1 LCDGS
6 LSFLRVGVN
15 LDRPGAALKP
25 GMMNFKEG
33 RTMKKG
39 SLIQR
44 LFCAGAMLLLMMN
57 CAAAASK
64 QDEKTHYPNATRS
77 EPKPDLKNAAEQK
90 SLQEGLNALNSGDD
104 AKAQELL
111 QKVLDSSKSK
121 YAQGIA
127 LEGLANLKFNA
138 QDYKGAI
145 DNYKKLFELNSV
157 SNDAYFDSM
166 FNLVNAYMGDEQ
178 YQAAQDQ
185 LKTWRE
191 QGKRETPDSYA
202 IEGNIDYRMKKY
214 PEAIAAIKKAQSM
227 TDKPKDSWNSILMA
241 SYAESGQGSAA
252 SGVIDQE
259 LAKDPKN
266 KKVIQNA
273 LVVYAQAN
281 ENDKALA
288 LLDREH
294 SQGLITDEKDYLTA
308 ARIYANIAQNT
319 DSGATN
325 GQKGATLL
333 QEGLSKGVVK
343 ATAENYKLLGDSY
356 MIAGENDKALDA
368 YNKAAPLAT
377 NGDIDYRRAQVMG
390 AAQDFAGAKVAAE
403 KAISRG
409 VTHKGK
415 AYLLLGKLNLGL
427 KDNAGARAAF
437 QKAQQDPE
445 TSSEAAD
452 ELKKVHGGK

>member
-1 LCDGS
+1 
-6 LSFLRVGVN
+6 
-15 LDRPGAALKP
+15 
-25 GMMNFKEG
+25 
-33 RTMKKG
+33 MKKG
-39 SLIQR
+39 RLIQGF
-44 LFCAGAMLLLMMN
+44 LCAGVILLFALN
-57 CAAAASK
+57 CAAA
-64 QDEKTHYPNATRS
+64 EKSHYPNSSRS
-77 EPKPDLKNAAEQK
+77 EPKTDLKIASEQK
-90 SLQEGLNALNSGDD
+90 TLQEGLNALSSGED

-138 QDYKGAI
+138 QDYKGSI
-145 DNYKKLFELNSV
+145 ETYKKLLELNSLP
-157 SNDAYFDSM
+157 NDAHFDSM
-166 FNLVNAYMGDEQ
+166 FNMVNAYMGDEQ
-178 YQAAQDQ
+178 YQAAQDE
-185 LKTWRE
+185 LKIWRE

-241 SYAESGQGSAA
+241 SYAESGQGSQA
-252 SGVIDQE
+252 SGVLDQE

-266 KKVIQNA
+266 KKLIQNA
-273 LVVYAQAN
+273 LVVYAQSG
-281 ENDKALA
+281 ETDKALA
-288 LLDREH
+288 LLESEH
-294 SQGLITDEKDYLTA
+294 SQGLITDENDYLTA
-308 ARIYANIAQNT
+308 AKIYANVAQTT
-319 DSGATN
+319 DTGATN
-325 GQKGATLL
+325 GLKGASVL
-333 QEGLSKGVVK
+333 QEGLGKGVVK
-343 ATAENYKLLGDSY
+343 ASADNYKLLGDSY

-377 NGDIDYRRAQVMG
+377 NGDIDYRRAQIMG

-403 KAISRG
+403 KAIARG
-409 VTHKGK
+409 LVHKGK

-437 QKAQQDPE
+437 QQAQQDSE
-445 TSSEAAD
+445 THDEAVD

>member
-1 LCDGS
+1 
-6 LSFLRVGVN
+6 
-15 LDRPGAALKP
+15 
-25 GMMNFKEG
+25 MIFKEG
-33 RTMKKG
+33 KSMKKG
-39 SLIQR
+39 SLIQGF
-44 LFCAGAMLLLMMN
+44 LCAGVTLLLAMN
-57 CAAAASK
+57 SASAASK
-64 QDEKTHYPNATRS
+64 QDDNKSHYPNATRT
-77 EPKPDLKNAAEQK
+77 EPKTDLKSSPEQK
-90 SLQEGLNALNSGDD
+90 ALQEGLNALNAGDD

-111 QKVLDSSKSK
+111 QKALDSSKSK

-138 QDYKGAI
+138 GDYKGSI
-145 DNYKKLFELNSV
+145 ETYRKLIELNSV
-157 SNDAYFDSM
+157 PNDAYFDSM

-178 YQAAQDQ
+178 YQVAQDE
-185 LKTWRE
+185 LKVWRE

-241 SYAESGQGSAA
+241 SYAESGQGSQA

-259 LAKDPKN
+259 LAKDPSN
-266 KKVIQNA
+266 KKLIQNA
-273 LVVYAQAN
+273 LVVYTQSN
-281 ENDKALA
+281 ETDKALA
-288 LLDREH
+288 LLDRER
-294 SQGLITDEKDYLTA
+294 SQGLITDENDYLTA

-319 DSGATN
+319 DTGATN
-325 GQKGATLL
+325 GLKGANLL
-333 QEGLSKGVVK
+333 QQGLGKGTVK
-343 ATAENYKLLGDSY
+343 ATADNYRLLGDSF

-390 AAQDFAGAKVAAE
+390 AAQNFADAKAAVQ
-403 KAISRG
+403 KAIARG

-427 KDNAGARAAF
+427 KDNAGARTAF
-437 QKAQQDPE
+437 QQAQQDPE
-445 TSSEAAD
+445 TQSEAGE

>member
-1 LCDGS
+1 
-6 LSFLRVGVN
+6 
-15 LDRPGAALKP
+15 
-25 GMMNFKEG
+25 MTIFKEG
-33 RTMKKG
+33 RTMKNG
-39 SLIQR
+39 SLIQS
-44 LFCAGAMLLLMMN
+44 LFCASMALFIATN
-57 CAAAASK
+57 SASAASK
-64 QDEKTHYPNATRS
+64 QDDKHYPNATRS
-77 EPKPDLKNAAEQK
+77 EPKTDLKSASEQK
-90 SLQEGLNALNSGDD
+90 TLQDGLNALSSGED

-138 QDYKGAI
+138 SDYKGSI
-145 DNYKKLFELNSV
+145 ETYKKLLELNSLP
-157 SNDAYFDSM
+157 NDAHFDSM
-166 FNLVNAYMGDEQ
+166 FNMINAYVGDEQ
-178 YQAAQDQ
+178 YQAAQDE
-185 LKTWRE
+185 LKIWRE

-202 IEGNIDYRMKKY
+202 LEGNIDYRLKKY
-214 PEAIAAIKKAQSM
+214 PEAITAIKKAQSL

-241 SYAESGQGSAA
+241 SYAESGQGSQA
-252 SGVIDQE
+252 SSVLDQE

-266 KKVIQNA
+266 KKLIQNA
-273 LVVYAQAN
+273 LVVYAQSN
-281 ENDKALA
+281 ETDKALA

-294 SQGLITDEKDYLTA
+294 SQGLITDESDYLTA
-308 ARIYANIAQNT
+308 AKIYANVAQTT
-319 DSGATN
+319 DTGATN
-325 GQKGATLL
+325 GLKGASVL
-333 QEGLSKGVVK
+333 QEGLGKGVVK
-343 ATAENYKLLGDSY
+343 ASADNYKLLGDSY

-409 VTHKGK
+409 VAHKGK

-437 QKAQQDPE
+437 QQAQQDPE
-445 TSSEAAD
+445 TRDEAAG

>member
-1 LCDGS
+1 
-6 LSFLRVGVN
+6 
-15 LDRPGAALKP
+15 
-25 GMMNFKEG
+25 MNKG
-33 RTMKKG
+33 RMKKG
-39 SLIQR
+39 SLISV
-44 LFCAGAMLLLMMN
+44 LFSAGVALLLAAN
-57 CAAAASK
+57 GAAAAAAK
-64 QDEKTHYPNATRS
+64 KDEKSTYPNATRS
-77 EPKPDLKNAAEQK
+77 APKSDLSSAADQK
-90 SLQEGLNALNSGDD
+90 ALQQGLDALNSGDD

-138 QDYKGAI
+138 AEYKEAI
-145 DNYKKLFELNSV
+145 QTYKKLLELNSV
-157 SNDAYFDSM
+157 PNDAYFDSM
-166 FNLVNAYMGDEQ
+166 FNMVNAYMADEQ

-241 SYAESGQGSAA
+241 SYAESGQGSQA

-266 KKVIQNA
+266 KKLIQNA
-273 LVVYAQAN
+273 LVVYTQAN
-281 ENDKALA
+281 ETDKALA

-294 SQGLITDEKDYLTA
+294 SQGLMTDESDYLTG
-308 ARIYANIAQNT
+308 ARIYAKIAQES
-319 DSGATN
+319 DSGGAN
-325 GQKGATLL
+325 ALKGASLL
-333 QEGLSKGVVK
+333 QEGLGKGTVK
-343 ATAENYKLLGDSY
+343 ASADNYKLLGDMY
-356 MIAGENDKALDA
+356 VIGADNDKALDA

-377 NGDIDYRRAQVMG
+377 NGDIDIRRAQLMG
-390 AAQDFAGAKVAAE
+390 AAQDFAGAKTAAE

-415 AYLLLGKLNLGL
+415 AYVLLGKLKLGL

-437 QKAQQDPE
+437 QQAQQDAE
-445 TSSEAAD
+445 TRDEAGE

>member
-1 LCDGS
+1 
-6 LSFLRVGVN
+6 
-15 LDRPGAALKP
+15 
-25 GMMNFKEG
+25 
-33 RTMKKG
+33 MKKG
-39 SLIQR
+39 RLIQSF
-44 LFCAGAMLLLMMN
+44 LCVGVTLLLAVN
-57 CAAAASK
+57 GAAAASK
-64 QDEKTHYPNATRS
+64 QDDKSHYPNATRT
-77 EPKPDLKNAAEQK
+77 EPKTDLKSPSEQK
-90 SLQEGLNALNSGDD
+90 ALQDGLNALNAGDD

-111 QKVLDSSKSK
+111 QKALDSSKSK

-138 QDYKGAI
+138 GDYKASI
-145 DNYKKLFELNSV
+145 ETYKKLLDLNSV
-157 SNDAYFDSM
+157 PNDAYFDSM

-178 YQAAQDQ
+178 YQAAADE
-185 LKTWRE
+185 LKVWRD

-241 SYAESGQGSAA
+241 SYAESGQGSQA
-252 SGVIDQE
+252 SGVLDQE
-259 LAKDPKN
+259 LAKDPNN
-266 KKVIQNA
+266 KKLIQNA

-281 ENDKALA
+281 ETDKALA

-294 SQGLITDEKDYLTA
+294 SQGLVTDENDYLNA

-319 DSGATN
+319 DTGATN
-325 GQKGATLL
+325 GLKGANVL
-333 QEGLSKGVVK
+333 QEGLSKGAVK
-343 ATAENYKLLGDSY
+343 ATADNYKLLGDSF
-356 MIAGENDKALDA
+356 MIAGENDKALEA

-390 AAQDFAGAKVAAE
+390 AAQDFAGAKVAVQ

-415 AYLLLGKLNLGL
+415 AYLLLGKLDLGL

-437 QKAQQDPE
+437 EQAQQDPE
-445 TSSEAAD
+445 TQSEAAD
-452 ELKKVHGGK
+452 QLKKVRGAK

>member
-1 LCDGS
+1 
-6 LSFLRVGVN
+6 
-15 LDRPGAALKP
+15 
-25 GMMNFKEG
+25 
-33 RTMKKG
+33 MKKG
-39 SLIQR
+39 SLIQS
-44 LFCAGAMLLLMMN
+44 LLCAGMALLIATN
-57 CAAAASK
+57 VVAAASK
-64 QDEKTHYPNATRS
+64 QDDKSHYPNATRA
-77 EPKPDLKNAAEQK
+77 EPKTDLKPADQK
-90 SLQEGLNALNSGDD
+90 PLQDGLNALNAGDD
-104 AKAQELL
+104 AKAQQLL
-111 QKVLDSSKSK
+111 QNVLDTSKSK

-138 QDYKGAI
+138 ADYKGSI
-145 DNYKKLFELNSV
+145 ESYKKLLELNSV
-157 SNDAYFDSM
+157 PNDAYFDSM

-178 YQAAQDQ
+178 YQAAADQ

-241 SYAESGQGSAA
+241 SYAESGQGSQA

-259 LAKDPKN
+259 LAKDPNN
-266 KKVIQNA
+266 KKLIQNA
-273 LVVYAQAN
+273 LVVYAQSN
-281 ENDKALA
+281 ETDKALA
-288 LLDREH
+288 LLDRAN
-294 SQGLITDEKDYLTA
+294 SQNLLTEESDYLNA
-308 ARIYANIAQNT
+308 ARIYANVAQST
-319 DSGATN
+319 DTGPTN
-325 GQKGATLL
+325 GLKGANLL
-333 QEGLSKGVVK
+333 QQGLSKGTVK
-343 ATAENYKLLGDSY
+343 ASADNYKLLGDSF

-390 AAQDFAGAKVAAE
+390 AAQDFAGAKVAVQ

-427 KDNAGARAAF
+427 KDNAGARTAF
-437 QKAQQDPE
+437 QQAQQDPE
-445 TSSEAAD
+445 TQSEATE
-452 ELKKVHGGK
+452 ELKKVHAAK